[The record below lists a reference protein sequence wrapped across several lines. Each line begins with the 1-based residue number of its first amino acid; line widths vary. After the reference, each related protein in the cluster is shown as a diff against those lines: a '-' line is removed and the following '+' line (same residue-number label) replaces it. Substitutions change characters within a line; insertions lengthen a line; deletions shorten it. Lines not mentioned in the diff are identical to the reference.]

1 MSWAE
6 KLQDASFRDV
16 PFEVRDTGDSAQ
28 RALVQYEF
36 AYRDGAQI
44 DDHGRGA
51 RQISMSA
58 ILYGDDYEFRLADL
72 KAALDA
78 PGAGRL
84 VHPVFGVI
92 TRCFVASYRVTHAAE
107 SPDYCEV
114 AIEFLEGDEPV
125 VFMAKGSPR
134 QSAQKV
140 ALQCETARSVGVV
153 AFAKNI
159 DSIKAKL
166 TALRDRFT
174 VLGQLDA
181 ITSQIRGTVQ
191 GVLTAGMDALT
202 YPTSWGSDIAAVITG
217 TVNAPMAALDRLR
230 GSLSGWSLVRRAL
243 FPSDARSGALTRPAI
258 SRSTLPAVA
267 RADVPA
273 TVQAQLVALDHVE
286 RERAIALAEA
296 AGALL
301 ELESDEGTL
310 TPDDLATVAA
320 QTREALQAAITSAR
334 AVLPLQDAYQVGESL
349 RDLAASVQAAA
360 EAVIVAR
367 PPLIERTVPA
377 DGNLQLLAHWWY
389 GDQARWTELAQL
401 NPRVA
406 GRVFVRAGE
415 TINAYAQ

>member
-1 MSWAE
+1 MSWADN
-6 KLQDASFRDV
+6 LQDAAFRGIT
-16 PFEVRDTGDSAQ
+16 FEVRTTRDAVQ

-36 AYRDGAQI
+36 PYRDGAQI
-44 DDHGRGA
+44 DDHGAGP
-51 RQISMSA
+51 RQMSVA
-58 ILYGDDYEFRLADL
+58 AVIYGDDYLVRLERL
-72 KAALDA
+72 LEALN
-78 PGAGRL
+78 AGGYGEL
-84 VHPVFGVI
+84 VHPVFGVVP
-92 TRCFVASYRVTHAAE
+92 RVQVADYEIGHDAE
-107 SPDYCEV
+107 HPDACEV
-114 AIEFLEGDEPV
+114 QIRFVEGDEPV
-125 VFMAKGSPR
+125 VFFAQASSR
-134 QSAQKV
+134 QTAQAVGTSAQ
-140 ALQCETARSVGVV
+140 AARDVGLG
-153 AFAKNI
+153 AFGRQMDAVRQ
-159 DSIKAKL
+159 KL
-166 TALRDRFT
+166 TALRDRVA

-191 GVLTAGMDALT
+191 GVLTAGLDALT

-273 TVQAQLVALDHVE
+273 TVQAQLVALDLVE

-301 ELESDEGTL
+301 ELESDVGTL

-334 AVLPLQDAYQVGESL
+334 AVLPLEDAYQVGEAL
-349 RDLAASVQAAA
+349 RDLAAAVQAAA

-389 GDQARWTELAQL
+389 GDQARWEELARL

-406 GRVFVRAGE
+406 GQVFVRAGE
-415 TINAYAQ
+415 TVSAYAQ